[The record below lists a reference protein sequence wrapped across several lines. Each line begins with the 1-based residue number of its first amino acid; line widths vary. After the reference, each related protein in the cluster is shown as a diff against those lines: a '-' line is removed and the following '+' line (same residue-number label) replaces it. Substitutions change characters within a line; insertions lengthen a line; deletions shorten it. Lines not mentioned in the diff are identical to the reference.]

1 MRRSTTSAVTDRRSV
16 THARSRSRLAALL
29 VAELIFAVL
38 LIGRSE
44 VPSGPM
50 VAAPPTPASL
60 TTPTAASRVRTLG
73 DGRLVRLMNLGG
85 PRSEELLSRIE
96 REMDGAAAAVTG
108 FWGPQWPHEV
118 VIAAAGTDAQFAAIA
133 GGDSGTA
140 ATTTAERIM
149 FAPGAPDLSEA
160 ALRIV
165 LRHELFH
172 YAARAQTAADAPRWL
187 TEGVADYVA
196 RPAPPKPD
204 PSTLALPTDT
214 ELTGPARLLAYDRA
228 WWFSRF
234 VADRYGAGALLE
246 LYRRACGPGHP
257 DVATAVRD
265 TLGTDLDAALAQW
278 RQWAS
283 G

>member
-1 MRRSTTSAVTDRRSV
+1 MRRSTTSAVTDRRSAA
-16 THARSRSRLAALL
+16 HARNRSRLAALL
-29 VAELIFAVL
+29 LAELTCALL

-44 VPSGPM
+44 VPSAPM
-50 VAAPPTPASL
+50 VATPATPASL
-60 TTPTAASRVRTLG
+60 TTPTAASRTHTLS
-73 DGRLVRLMNLGG
+73 DGRVVRLMNLGG
-85 PRSEELLSRIE
+85 PRTEALVSRLEAEIE
-96 REMDGAAAAVTG
+96 GASVAVTA
-108 FWGPQWPHEV
+108 FWGPDWPRDV
-118 VIAAAGTDAQFAAIA
+118 VIAVAGTDAQFASIG
-133 GGDSGTA
+133 GGDIHTA

-149 FAPGAPDLSEA
+149 FAPGAADLGEA

-172 YAARAQTAADAPRWL
+172 YASRAATAPDAPRWL

-196 RPAPPKPD
+196 RPAAPKPD
-204 PSTLALPTDT
+204 PSTLTLPTDAD
-214 ELTGPARLLAYDRA
+214 LAGPARSQAYDRA

-234 VADRYGAGALLE
+234 VADRYGTGALLD

-265 TLGTDLDAALAQW
+265 ALGTDLDTVLAGW

-283 G
+283 R